1 MTTLFAVILL
11 VVGGIS
17 TAAWFRATGSGY
29 TSTQRH
35 AYVLLALACWVSLY
49 ILANI
54 QLAHD

>member
-1 MTTLFAVILL
+1 MTTLLAIILL
-11 VVGGIS
+11 VVGAVS
-17 TAAWFRATGSGY
+17 TAAWFRATGY
-29 TSTQRH
+29 TSTRRY